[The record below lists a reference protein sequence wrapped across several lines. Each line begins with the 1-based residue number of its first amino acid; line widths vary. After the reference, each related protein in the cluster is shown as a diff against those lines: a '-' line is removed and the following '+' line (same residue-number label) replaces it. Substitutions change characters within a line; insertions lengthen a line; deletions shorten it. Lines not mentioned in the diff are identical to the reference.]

1 MKSSLLLHLLIKEE
15 TANNKSPKTIEDIF
29 QLTGK
34 QKTFKN
40 LIKMKQNHYT
50 YPTSWLLILLF
61 ISLIFASCQQHS
73 APVQQPE
80 KLPDSLQRLAKNAL
94 KGLQISDK
102 LYASL
107 FASEPMITNPT
118 DMDID
123 ARGRVWICEGF
134 NYRPKLNPKDSVKK
148 EGDQIL
154 ILEDTDGDGIADT
167 SKVFYQGNDV
177 NAALGICVLGN
188 KVIVSCSPKVLIFT
202 DTDGDDKAD
211 KKEVLFEGIAG
222 EQHDHGIHAFTFGP
236 DGKLYFNFGN
246 AGDSILDKN
255 GNIVKDPEG
264 VAVNNVGKPYR
275 QGMVFRCDLDGS
287 NMEVLGNNFRNIYEV
302 AVDAFGNLWQS
313 DNDDDGNRGVRINYV
328 MEHGNYGYTDEMT
341 GANWDE
347 LRVNMEDSIPY
358 RHWHLNDPGVV
369 PNLLQT
375 GAGAPTGILVY
386 EGNLLPEVFH
396 NQMIHA
402 DALLNIVRSYPVEKS
417 GAGYTA
423 KIENIAEGIYDKWFR
438 PSDVCVAPD
447 GSLFVADWYDPG
459 VGGHQ
464 VMDLEK
470 GRVFRIAPP
479 NNKYVIT
486 PPNLE
491 TPEDAAKAL
500 ENPNLATRYLAWQ
513 KLHEWGEKAIP
524 ALEKMYQSNNPRYQ
538 ARALWLLSKLPGK
551 GMQYIEQALKD
562 KNEDIRIT
570 AIRAAKELPGDIIP
584 IIQQLVNDPSAQVRR
599 TVAIALYHNHSAA
612 APALWAQL
620 AEKYDGKDRWYLEAL
635 GIGADHQWDSF
646 LAAWQQKM
654 GNEWNSTAGRDIIW
668 RSRAKQTLP
677 LLAQII
683 EDPNIDPEKN
693 LKFFRAL
700 DFQPDSGKQV
710 VLSSLLKGHHPK
722 QSFINAIALLQ
733 INPARL
739 PNTAAVKQLISQSLE
754 SVKNRPEFILLV
766 EKYHV
771 KDKSDEL
778 MNMALQSSKNEI
790 REQAM
795 NALLNTDG
803 KALVEKKLHGD
814 TATARAIIDLLRHD
828 HSKANK
834 NILQTLVL
842 DKKYDSTLRS
852 LATEALGSGRD
863 GEDRLLALMD
873 AHKLPHEVDSA
884 AMHVL
889 LKAYRDEVRQKAE
902 TYFNVA
908 TEKNTSLPPINQLA
922 EMKGNAAE
930 GLKVFTN
937 YCTTCHAENG
947 NGTNFGPNLSE
958 IGTKLAKS
966 AIYKSI
972 ITPDDGIS
980 FGYEGYTFKL
990 KDGKQLLGYV
1000 ASETPTEVDIKIIG
1014 GTIEK
1019 VPSKNIVSRTAYK
1032 HSLMP
1037 TGLATSMPQ
1046 QDLVNLVEFLSTL
1059 KKK

>member
-1 MKSSLLLHLLIKEE
+1 MKHGNSKLW
-15 TANNKSPKTIEDIF
+15 
-29 QLTGK
+29 
-34 QKTFKN
+34 
-40 LIKMKQNHYT
+40 Y
-50 YPTSWLLILLF
+50 LILTF
-61 ISLIFASCQQHS
+61 ISLVIASCQQPA
-73 APVQQPE
+73 APEQKPE
-80 KLPDSLQRLAKNAL
+80 KLPDDQQRLATNAL
-94 KGLQISDK
+94 KGLQISDG

-123 ARGRVWICEGF
+123 VRGRVWICEGF
-134 NYRPKLNPKDSVKK
+134 NYRPELNPKDSVKK

-202 DTDGDDKAD
+202 DTNGDDKAD
-211 KKEVLFEGIAG
+211 KKDVLFEGVGG

-255 GNIVKDPEG
+255 GNIVKDPDD
-264 VAVNNVGKPYR
+264 VAVNNHGEPYR
-275 QGMVFRCDLDGS
+275 QGMVFRCDIDGS
-287 NMEVLGNNFRNIYEV
+287 NLEVLGHNFRNIYEV
-302 AVDAFGNLWQS
+302 AVDAFGDLWQS

-341 GANWDE
+341 GANWGE
-347 LRVNMEDSIPY
+347 YRINMEDSIPY

-396 NQMIHA
+396 NQLIHS
-402 DALLNIVRSYPVEKS
+402 DALLNVVRSYPVEKS

-438 PSDVCVAPD
+438 PSDVGVAPD

-479 NNKYVIT
+479 NSKYIIT
-486 PPNLE
+486 PPKLE
-491 TPEDAAKAL
+491 TPEDAVKAL
-500 ENPNLATRYLAWQ
+500 ENSNLATRYLAWQ
-513 KLHEWGEKAIP
+513 KLHEWGEKSIP
-524 ALEKMYQSNNPRYQ
+524 ALEEMYKSENPRFQ

-551 GMQYIEQALKD
+551 GMHYIEDALKD

-584 IIQQLVNDPSAQVRR
+584 VIQQVVNDPSAQVRR
-599 TVAIALYHNHSAA
+599 VAVVALYHNHSAA

-646 LAAWQQKM
+646 LPAWQQKM
-654 GNEWNSTAGRDIIW
+654 GNEWNSSAGRDIIW
-668 RSRAKQTLP
+668 RSRAKATLP

-683 EDPNIDPEKN
+683 EDPKIDPEQN
-693 LKFFRAL
+693 LKFFRGL

-710 VLSSLLKGHHPK
+710 ILSSLLKGHHPK

-733 INPARL
+733 INKDKL
-739 PNTAAVKQLISQSLE
+739 PKSAASAQLISQSLE

-766 EKYHV
+766 EKYHI
-771 KDKSDEL
+771 KNKGDEL
-778 MNMALQSSKNEI
+778 MNIALQSPKNEM
-790 REQAM
+790 REEAM
-795 NALLNTDG
+795 NALLNTG
-803 KALVEKKLHGD
+803 GEALIEKKLHED
-814 TATARAIIDLLRHD
+814 TATARIIINLLGHD
-828 HSKANK
+828 QSKINK
-834 NILQTLVL
+834 DILQSLVL
-842 DKKYDSTLRS
+842 DKKYDPTLRN
-852 LATEALGSGRD
+852 LATEKLGRGKS

-873 AHKLPHEVDSA
+873 AHKLPHEVDSS
-884 AMHVL
+884 AMAIL
-889 LKAYRDEVRQKAE
+889 LKSYREDVRQKAE

-908 TEKNTSLPPINQLA
+908 KEKNTSLPPISELA
-922 EMKGNAAE
+922 TMKGNAVE
-930 GLKVFTN
+930 GAKVFTS

-947 NGTNFGPNLSE
+947 NGTDFGPNLSE

-990 KDGKQLLGYV
+990 KNGKELVGYV
-1000 ASETPTEVDIKIIG
+1000 SSKTPTEVDIKIIG
-1014 GTIEK
+1014 GTVEK
-1019 VPSKNIVSRTAYK
+1019 IPAKDIVSQKPYG

-1037 TGLATSMPQ
+1037 TGLATSMS
-1046 QDLVNLVEFLSTL
+1046 QDQLVNLVEFLSGL
-1059 KKK
+1059 KKKK

>member
-1 MKSSLLLHLLIKEE
+1 MKDSHYNYSKVWYVIL
-15 TANNKSPKTIEDIF
+15 F
-29 QLTGK
+29 LT
-34 QKTFKN
+34 
-40 LIKMKQNHYT
+40 
-50 YPTSWLLILLF
+50 
-61 ISLIFASCQQHS
+61 SLIFAACQQT
-73 APVQQPE
+73 APPVQKPE
-80 KLPDSLQRLAKNAL
+80 KLPDDQQRLAKNAL
-94 KGLQISDK
+94 KGLQISDG

-134 NYRPKLNPKDSVKK
+134 NYRPKNNPKDSVKK

-202 DTDGDDKAD
+202 DTNGDDKAD

-264 VAVNNVGKPYR
+264 VPINNHGKPYR

-287 NMEVLGNNFRNIYEV
+287 NMEVLGNNFRNNYEV
-302 AVDAFGNLWQS
+302 AVDAFGTLWQS

-341 GANWDE
+341 GANWHDQ
-347 LRVNMEDSIPY
+347 RVNMEDSIPY

-396 NQMIHA
+396 NQIIHS
-402 DALLNIVRSYPVEKS
+402 DALLNVVRSYPVEKS

-423 KIENIAEGIYDKWFR
+423 KIENIVEGVYDKWFR

-447 GSLFVADWYDPG
+447 GSLFISDWYDPG

-470 GRVFRIAPP
+470 GRVYRIAPP
-479 NNKYVIT
+479 NSKYIIT
-486 PPNLE
+486 PPKLE
-491 TPEDAAKAL
+491 SPEDAVNEL
-500 ENPNLATRYLAWQ
+500 ENPNLATRYLAWE
-513 KLHEWGEKAIP
+513 KLHNWGEKAIP
-524 ALEKMYQSNNPRYQ
+524 ALEKMYKSDNPRYQ

-551 GMQYIEQALKD
+551 GMHYIEEALKD

-570 AIRAAKELPGDIIP
+570 AIRAAKELPVDIIP
-584 IIQQLVNDPSAQVRR
+584 VIQQVVNDPSAQVRR
-599 TVAIALYHNHSAA
+599 TAVIALYHDHSAA
-612 APALWAQL
+612 APSLWAQF
-620 AEKYDGKDRWYLEAL
+620 AEQYDGKDRWYLEAL
-635 GIGADHQWDSF
+635 GIGADHQWDNFFS
-646 LAAWQQKM
+646 AWQKKM
-654 GNEWNSTAGRDIIW
+654 GAEWNSTAGRDIVW
-668 RSRAKQTLP
+668 RSRAKATLP

-683 EDPNIDPEKN
+683 EDPRIDPEKN

-700 DFQPDSGKQV
+700 DFQSDSGKQV
-710 VLSSLLKGHHPK
+710 ILSSLLKGHHPK

-733 INPARL
+733 MNQDRL
-739 PNTAAVKQLISQSLE
+739 PHTAASRQLINQSLE
-754 SVKNRPEFILLV
+754 SVKGRPEFILLA

-771 KDKSDEL
+771 KDKGDEL
-778 MNMALQSSKNEI
+778 MNMALQSPKSEI
-790 REQAM
+790 REQAVD
-795 NALLNTDG
+795 ALLNTG
-803 KALVEKKLHGD
+803 SEALIAKKLHED
-814 TATARAIIDLLRHD
+814 TATARMIIDLLGHD
-828 HSKANK
+828 QSKPNK
-834 NILQTLVL
+834 DILQSLVL
-842 DKKYDSTLRS
+842 DKKYDSTLRN
-852 LATEALGSGRD
+852 LATEKLGRGRD
-863 GEDRLLALMD
+863 GEDRLVALIE

-884 AMHVL
+884 AMHIL
-889 LKAYRDEVRQKAE
+889 LKAYREDVRQKAE
-902 TYFNVA
+902 VYFNIA
-908 TEKNTSLPPINQLA
+908 KEKNTVLPPISQLA
-922 EMKGNAAE
+922 EMKGNPVE
-930 GLKVFTN
+930 GAKVFTN
-937 YCTTCHAENG
+937 YCTTCHAVNG
-947 NGTNFGPNLSE
+947 NGTAFGPNLSE
-958 IGTKLAKS
+958 IGTKLAKD

-980 FGYEGYTFKL
+980 FGYEGYMFKL
-990 KDGKQLLGYV
+990 RDGKQLLGYV
-1000 ASETPTEVDIKIIG
+1000 SSETSTEVDIKIMG
-1014 GTIEK
+1014 GTLEK
-1019 VPSKNIVSRTAYK
+1019 IPAKDIISRKAYS

-1046 QDLVNLVEFLSTL
+1046 NQLVNLVEYLSTL
-1059 KKK
+1059 KKKQ